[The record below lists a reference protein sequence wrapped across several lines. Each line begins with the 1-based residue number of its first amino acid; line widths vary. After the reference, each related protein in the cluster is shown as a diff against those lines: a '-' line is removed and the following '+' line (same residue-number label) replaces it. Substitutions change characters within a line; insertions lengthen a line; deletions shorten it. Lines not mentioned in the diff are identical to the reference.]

1 LQISTLWLWASRLTQ
16 AKHIE
21 EMYDTIVPETV
32 KAQIEKRDAPKQ
44 IEDGTKDKE
53 PS

>member
-1 LQISTLWLWASRLTQ
+1 
-16 AKHIE
+16 
-21 EMYDTIVPETV
+21 MYDTIVPETV
-32 KAQIEKRDAPKQ
+32 KAQIENRDAPKQ